1 MLLIRFELENRDMY
15 ETLMYQGKMLV
26 DWQKEFNFEFS
37 LGELYRM
44 VKDGCDLGTLLLRT
58 NGHITFED

>member
-1 MLLIRFELENRDMY
+1 MY
-15 ETLMYQGKMLV
+15 ATLMYQGKMLV

-58 NGHITFED
+58 TGHITFED